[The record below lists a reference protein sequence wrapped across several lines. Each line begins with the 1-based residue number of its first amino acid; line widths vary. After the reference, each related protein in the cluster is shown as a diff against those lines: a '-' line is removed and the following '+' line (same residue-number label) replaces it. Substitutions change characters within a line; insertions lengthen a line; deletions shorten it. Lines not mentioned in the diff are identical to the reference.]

1 MKKTYLF
8 CLIILNVNFLL
19 AQITISDYNNKQE
32 EKIYP
37 KPIPFDTTSNWI
49 EFNNLYENKQY
60 IGLKVYFPIT
70 ANNEI
75 IENQYCIIT
84 DVLYGDKLEK
94 FWSDFERKCDSCPL
108 LLDNRDYSNVRNRD
122 NTKLIFQVKDEKT
135 NAFFYFTYYEL
146 KENILVQ
153 YFENQQSKYKNKV
166 LIYDDIKTIQSL
178 CKTCYH
184 YLNCNYLLNDIK
196 KTITSENVYKEM
208 QTVPKEVI
216 LKRGSKWTCIDVTLI
231 KDTDIYTDNYFSD
244 KYYSPRSSNY
254 KKSDHFKYRMFYIL
268 KNNLDETIAFESLNP
283 LVGEDKESE
292 SFFDSQC
299 HFGHS
304 IIPSSSN
311 KLVEQKNNPFILES
325 YYIER
330 ERQKKITT
338 QALLAKQKEEE
349 NKRKLKEKN
358 DLIAKRNDLIT
369 KYGTKYGNLIFENKI
384 IIGMDS
390 EMCKLSW
397 GTPYS
402 NNKQITAEKTIEIW
416 HYSLGTDLYF
426 YNDKL
431 VQIEQ

>member
-37 KPIPFDTTSNWI
+37 KPISFDTTSNWI
-49 EFNNLYENKQY
+49 EFNNLHENKQY

-70 ANNEI
+70 SNNEI

-94 FWSDFERKCDSCPL
+94 FWLDFEKKCDSCTL
-108 LLDNRDYSNVRNRD
+108 LLDNRGYSEDINRD
-122 NTKLIFQVKDEKT
+122 NKKLIFQVKNEKT
-135 NAFFYFTYYEL
+135 NIFFYFTYYEL
-146 KENILVQ
+146 TKNILVQ
-153 YFENQQSKYKNKV
+153 YFENQQFKYKNKV
-166 LIYDDIKTIQSL
+166 LVYDDLQNEYKNYI
-178 CKTCYH
+178 
-184 YLNCNYLLNDIK
+184 NCEQLLYDIK
-196 KTITSENVYKEM
+196 KTITSEYEYKKIK
-208 QTVPKEVI
+208 TVPKDVL

-231 KDTDIYTDNYFSD
+231 KDTDIYTDDYLME
-244 KYYSPRSSNY
+244 KYYFPRHFSNY
-254 KKSDHFKYRMFYIL
+254 KKSAHFEYRMFYIL
-268 KNNLDETIAFESLNP
+268 KNDLDETIAFEYLNP
-283 LVGEDKESE
+283 LVGENNSKSYDDLKA
-292 SFFDSQC
+292 FQC
-299 HFGHS
+299 YS
-304 IIPSSSN
+304 ITPITPREHRIFI
-311 KLVEQKNNPFILES
+311 KKKNDPFILES
-325 YYIER
+325 LYIAR
-330 ERQKKITT
+330 EQQQKNTK
-338 QALLAKQKEEE
+338 QALTAKQKEEE

-358 DLIAKRNDLIT
+358 DLITKRNDLIT

-397 GTPYS
+397 GTPYK

-416 HYSLGTDLYF
+416 HYILGTELYF